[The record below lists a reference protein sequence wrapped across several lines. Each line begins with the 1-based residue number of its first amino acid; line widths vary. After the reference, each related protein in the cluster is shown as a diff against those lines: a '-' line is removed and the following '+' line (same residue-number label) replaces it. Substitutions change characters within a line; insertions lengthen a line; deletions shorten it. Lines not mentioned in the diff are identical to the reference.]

1 MFVFP
6 SVESRGQQ
14 HRLGTRSALG
24 KEVFQE
30 QLKGGG
36 VRGGSR
42 ECFSGGGMQ
51 EEVVMGQI
59 LVPLRLGGPQPSTE
73 LTASQM
79 P

>member
-6 SVESRGQQ
+6 SVESQGQQ

-30 QLKGGG
+30 QLKGCEM
-36 VRGGSR
+36 RGGSR
-42 ECFSGGGMQ
+42 ECFSGGGIQ

-59 LVPLRLGGPQPSTE
+59 PVRLRFGGLQPSTE